1 MLFFFYVTLV
11 SEVSARSKNPR
22 PNIHQRS
29 TKKSCASITFQSKNL
44 RNLFEE
50 AKPLSIPTIFL
61 VDFYTAVN
69 FKVHLV
75 AAFTRISLFGY
86 RRDFLRITLELNSDN
101 FGNSFGINF
110 GLTSGLTSGSIS
122 TLTTNKVGSSNVTS
136 SR

>member
-1 MLFFFYVTLV
+1 MTLV

-29 TKKSCASITFQSKNL
+29 TNALRLRSKAKIYEISLKK
-44 RNLFEE
+44 RNLFQFRQSF
-50 AKPLSIPTIFL
+50 LSI
-61 VDFYTAVN
+61 
-69 FKVHLV
+69 
-75 AAFTRISLFGY
+75 FTQLLTLRSTWSSLYSDITFGY
-86 RRDFLRITLELNSDN
+86 RRDFLRITLQLTSDN

-122 TLTTNKVGSSNVTS
+122 TLTTNKEGSSNVTS